1 MYDMAVDL
9 TPVFAVVVVLV
20 SLALSIKPVKNL
32 GILNYIVGLI
42 GIIIGLL
49 SVAEESLPY
58 TPWFGV
64 LVVLLSLVCLLR
76 GTSVEIG

>member
-1 MYDMAVDL
+1 MAVDL
-9 TPVFAVVVVLV
+9 TPVFAIVTLVVGLG
-20 SLALSIKPVKNL
+20 LSMRPIKNL

-64 LVVLLSLVCLLR
+64 LVVLISLVCLLR